1 MPLCLWVVRNPA
13 SGIVYAS
20 CLQFGRD
27 TQSSTYVPVYLRHI
41 DAPASYNLRVEDLV
55 HRSALL
61 GLDHLASVSGRYIG
75 GGPEWEGGR
84 GKGEGGLPGLG
95 PGVGVA
101 GGRGLEGASTSR
113 RDTTSRKPLE

>member
-1 MPLCLWVVRNPA
+1 VPLCL
-13 SGIVYAS
+13 YAS
-20 CLQFGRD
+20 CLQLGRD
-27 TQSSTYVPVYLRHI
+27 TQSSTSVPVYLRHI

-61 GLDHLASVSGRYIG
+61 GLDHLASVSGRYIEG